1 MSDLNMPLHILGAS
15 LVPQLVGEQ
24 ARVRP
29 DAPALVAASTTL
41 TYAELDRRANQ
52 LAHYLQGLGAGPE
65 KLVALCIERSPDMVV
80 AALAA
85 LKAGGAYLPLDPGAP
100 AERLDQTLRDAGAIV
115 LVTTS
120 KLGKA
125 NQAVAGMNGRMATHS
140 FAVVNL
146 EKDAAEIARCSMEA
160 PALATT
166 GENLAYVIYTSGST
180 GQPKGVEVTHRNL
193 SNLLQWHLRA
203 FQITPTDRAT
213 QLASL
218 GFDAAVWEV
227 WPYLA
232 VGASVHF
239 PEDRLRSHPVALRD
253 WLVAQGITITFLATP
268 LAESMMLLDWPRD
281 GDLRILLTGADTL
294 HRHPS
299 ALLPFALVNNY
310 GPTECTVVA
319 TSGVV
324 APAESSTRPPTIGKP
339 IDNTQILV
347 LDEQKK
353 SVEPGQAGELYVG
366 GASVARGYRNR
377 PELTAQ
383 KFVVISRVN
392 PLGVTVTTAEDA
404 VVQEAVQEHD
414 RFYRT
419 GDLVRPLPNGELE
432 FLGRIDEQIKI
443 RGYRIEPS
451 EIVSVLDASPDVDA
465 SAVMALEDGPGDKRL
480 VAYVALAEGAKT
492 TAGALQD
499 LLRQQL
505 PDYMVPATFVRIDSL
520 PITSNGKVDWSAL
533 PRPDHRPDQGN
544 VLADDDY
551 LAPRNIVEEKLAAII
566 APLLHVERV
575 SVHDNFFFRGGHS
588 LLGTQLLTRI
598 SETFGVDLSLL
609 SLFEHPTLAEMSAEI
624 ERLIFAKLEAGTI
637 EGMKIDATN
646 IEATKAEAGKPG
658 HSRNHELAPARM
670 RREDV

>member
-1 MSDLNMPLHILGAS
+1 MSDLNMPLHAS
-15 LVPQLVGEQ
+15 GTRLVPQLLVPQLIAERAQ
-24 ARVRP
+24 MRP

-52 LAHYLQGLGAGPE
+52 LAHYLQGLGVGPE

-80 AALAA
+80 AALAV

-100 AERLDQTLRDAGAIV
+100 VERLDQTLRDAAATV

-120 KLGKA
+120 NLGKT

-146 EKDAAEIARCSMEA
+146 EKDAAAIACCSMEA
-160 PALATT
+160 PTLSVAA
-166 GENLAYVIYTSGST
+166 ENLAYVIYTSGST
-180 GQPKGVEVTHRNL
+180 GQPKGVEVTHGNL
-193 SNLLQWHLRA
+193 RNLLQWHVRA
-203 FQITPTDRAT
+203 FQVTEADRASH
-213 QLASL
+213 QASL

-232 VGASVHF
+232 AGASVHF
-239 PEDRLRSHPVALRD
+239 PEDALRSHPAALRD
-253 WLVAQGITITFLATP
+253 WLVGRGVTITCLATP
-268 LAESMMLLDWPRD
+268 LAESMMLLDWPREVE
-281 GDLRILLTGADTL
+281 LRILLTGADTL
-294 HRHPS
+294 HRRPS
-299 ALLPFALVNNY
+299 ALLPFTLVNNY

-324 APAESSTRPPTIGKP
+324 ENAESSTRPPTIGQP

-347 LDEQKK
+347 LDERKK
-353 SVEPGQAGELYVG
+353 SVEPGQPGELYIG

-377 PELTAQ
+377 AELTAQ
-383 KFVVISRVN
+383 RFVVN
-392 PLGVTVTTAEDA
+392 PLGESG
-404 VVQEAVQEHD
+404 AVQEEA

-419 GDLVRPLPNGELE
+419 GDLVRQLPNGELE

-451 EIVSVLDASPDVDA
+451 EIVSALDASPDVDA

-480 VAYVALAEGAKT
+480 VAYVALAEGART

-499 LLRQQL
+499 LLRKQL
-505 PDYMVPATFVRIDSL
+505 PDYMIPATFVRIDSL

-533 PRPDHRPDQGN
+533 PQPHQGN
-544 VLADDDY
+544 VLAGEEY

-609 SLFEHPTLAEMSAEI
+609 SLFEHPTLAEMSEEI
-624 ERLIFAKLEAGTI
+624 ERLIFDRI
-637 EGMKIDATN
+637 
-646 IEATKAEAGKPG
+646 EAGKVDSVQPEG
-658 HSRNHELAPARM
+658 AKLGQNRNHELAPAGM
-670 RREDV
+670 RREDVA

>member
-1 MSDLNMPLHILGAS
+1 MSELNMSLHVTGTS

-24 ARVRP
+24 ARLRP

-52 LAHYLQGLGAGPE
+52 LAYYLQGLGVGPE

-80 AALAA
+80 AALAV

-100 AERLDQTLRDAGAIV
+100 VERLDQILRDAGATV

-120 KLGKA
+120 NLGKT
-125 NQAVAGMNGRMATHS
+125 NQAVTGMNGRMATHS

-146 EKDAAEIARCSMEA
+146 EKDAAVIARCSTEA
-160 PALATT
+160 PAVSATA
-166 GENLAYVIYTSGST
+166 ENLAYVIYTSGST
-180 GQPKGVEVTHRNL
+180 GQPKGVEVTHGNL
-193 SNLLQWHLRA
+193 RNLLQWHVGA
-203 FQITPTDRAT
+203 FQVTEADRASH
-213 QLASL
+213 QASL

-232 VGASVHF
+232 TGASVHF
-239 PEDRLRSHPVALRD
+239 PEDGLRSHPAALRD

-281 GDLRILLTGADTL
+281 VDLRILLTGADTL
-294 HRHPS
+294 HRRPS
-299 ALLPFALVNNY
+299 ALLPFTLVNNY

-324 APAESSTRPPTIGKP
+324 ASAESSPRPPTIGRP

-347 LDEQKK
+347 LDEYKR
-353 SVEPGQAGELYVG
+353 PAAAGQPGELYIG

-377 PELTAQ
+377 AELTAQ
-383 KFVVISRVN
+383 RFVVIPSGGL
-392 PLGVTVTTAEDA
+392 LGAA
-404 VVQEAVQEHD
+404 VAAAHGEQ

-419 GDLVRPLPNGELE
+419 GDLVRQLPNGELE

-451 EIVSVLDASPDVDA
+451 EIVSALDASPDVDA

-520 PITSNGKVDWSAL
+520 PITSNGKIDWAAL
-533 PRPDHRPDQGN
+533 PRPHDGN
-544 VLADDDY
+544 VLVDENY

-624 ERLIFAKLEAGTI
+624 EHLIFAKLEAGTI

-658 HSRNHELAPARM
+658 QSRNHELAPVRM
-670 RREDV
+670 RREDVA